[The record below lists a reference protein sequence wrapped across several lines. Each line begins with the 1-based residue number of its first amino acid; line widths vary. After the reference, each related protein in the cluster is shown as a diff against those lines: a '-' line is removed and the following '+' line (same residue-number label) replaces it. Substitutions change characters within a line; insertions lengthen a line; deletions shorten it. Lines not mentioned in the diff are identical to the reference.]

1 MHNRPGR
8 GRRWHSTNGWSG
20 ASESDEF
27 GRWPK
32 RAGGTLQDEGR
43 CPLAMLS
50 LAFGQG

>member
-1 MHNRPGR
+1 MSDMFG
-8 GRRWHSTNGWSG
+8 SD
-20 ASESDEF
+20 EDEF

-32 RAGGTLQDEGR
+32 RPGGALQDQGR